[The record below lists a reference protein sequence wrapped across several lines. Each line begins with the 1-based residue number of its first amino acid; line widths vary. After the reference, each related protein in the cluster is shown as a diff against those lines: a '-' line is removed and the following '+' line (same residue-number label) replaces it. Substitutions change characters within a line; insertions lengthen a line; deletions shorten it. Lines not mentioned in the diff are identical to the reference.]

1 MDKASIIK
9 DAISYIQELQEEEK
23 KLQAEVSELE
33 SVNEIKPSASDDSE
47 IDHLMRFS
55 PPKKKKVM
63 STSSLP
69 LYLSSSTIELVEVSF
84 SLSLSLSNNDGVYHL
99 LSMKLSIESV

>member
-23 KLQAEVSELE
+23 KLQAEVLELE
-33 SVNEIKPSASDDSE
+33 SVNESKPSASDESD

-55 PPKKKKVM
+55 PPKKKKAM

-69 LYLSSSTIELVEVSF
+69 LYANSSMIELVEVSL
-84 SLSLSLSNNDGVYHL
+84 SLSLSLTTMVY
-99 LSMKLSIESV
+99 MMCY

>member
-1 MDKASIIK
+1 MIVRKMKNWSSIENDLKKLFWFQMDKASIIK
-9 DAISYIQELQEEEK
+9 DAISYIQQLQEEEK
-23 KLQAEVSELE
+23 KLQAEVTKLD
-33 SVNEIKPSASDDSE
+33 SVNEIKPSASEDSE

-69 LYLSSSTIELVEVSF
+69 LYLSSSTIELVEVS
-84 SLSLSLSNNDGVYHL
+84 LSL
-99 LSMKLSIESV
+99 